1 MLASAIRCHGFQST
15 QHRYRVGYT
24 FFFFPGAMLAQLEA
38 CTTSYMKRFAQH
50 LDTDSI
56 LN

>member
-1 MLASAIRCHGFQST
+1 MASSRPST
-15 QHRYRVGYT
+15 VIELDT
-24 FFFFPGAMLAQLEA
+24 LFFFFPGAMLAQLEA